1 MEYELKATA
10 GEYEV
15 TGPDSVSFDKY
26 VVGITSLEMLLHS
39 LKTVKEKDTYWQWIY
54 ITLHSAVQAYMVL
67 ALSGKGPMLTYS
79 GKPIS
84 DMVEILRNTKKLPKF
99 KLDSYLNLYEKTKSE
114 VFNIYPSES
123 KLFVP
128 TTSQDQSIKH
138 LNKIRNDF
146 VHYKITGLM
155 LIMSNSPFGIVTDCL
170 DYIEFLAFQSNNII
184 WHNEQYKTET
194 EKLLSECRS
203 VIEASDKIVGG
214 R

>member
-1 MEYELKATA
+1 MELKLTMSD
-10 GEYEV
+10 EV
-15 TGPDSVSFDKY
+15 CFDKY

-39 LKTVKEKDTYWQWIY
+39 LKTVKEKDAYWQWIY

-128 TTSQDQSIKH
+128 TTSQDQSIKN
-138 LNKIRNDF
+138 LNTSRNDF

-155 LIMSNSPFGIVTDCL
+155 L
-170 DYIEFLAFQSNNII
+170 FLSAP
-184 WHNEQYKTET
+184 
-194 EKLLSECRS
+194 LL
-203 VIEASDKIVGG
+203 AL
-214 R
+214 